1 MELLPC
7 LLIYTQDSY
16 TLDLKMKNFYKI
28 IQSEPPKVFK
38 DLFDE
43 ILQNANLLSADYSK
57 VVIDLKNNKKLL
69 QLFTTNKKL
78 QESIIKAQGFR
89 ILVAKQ
95 DMGKVSRIVKENGFF
110 VEL

>member
-1 MELLPC
+1 
-7 LLIYTQDSY
+7 
-16 TLDLKMKNFYKI
+16 
-28 IQSEPPKVFK
+28 
-38 DLFDE
+38 
-43 ILQNANLLSADYSK
+43 
-57 VVIDLKNNKKLL
+57 VIDLKNNKKLL

-110 VEL
+110 VEF